1 MVSLL
6 LGCHDL
12 ASRLD
17 SDNPPVV
24 LDVRWVLGGPPGIEE
39 YRRGHIP
46 GARFVDLDQELS
58 APPGAGRHP
67 LPDRASFEAAMRRH
81 GVSRARPVVVYDA
94 ATGMAAAR
102 GWWLLRYFGHPD
114 VTLLDGGF
122 AAWAGAGLPVAAGDE
137 PDPEAGDFG
146 ATPGGMPVLDAAG
159 AADIASRGVLVDA
172 RAPER
177 FRGETEP
184 IDPVAGHIPGARNLP
199 APETLERDGTLLP
212 AQALA
217 SRFTAIGAGPGM
229 PVGVYCGSGVVASQS
244 VLAMAIAGIEAAL
257 YAGSWSDW
265 ITDPERPV
273 ATGD

>member
-1 MVSLL
+1 M
-6 LGCHDL
+6 
-12 ASRLD
+12 
-17 SDNPPVV
+17 V

-122 AAWAGAGLPVAAGDE
+122 AAWVGRRP
-137 PDPEAGDFG
+137 PRHS
-146 ATPGGMPVLDAAG
+146 GG
-159 AADIASRGVLVDA
+159 
-172 RAPER
+172 
-177 FRGETEP
+177 
-184 IDPVAGHIPGARNLP
+184 
-199 APETLERDGTLLP
+199 
-212 AQALA
+212 
-217 SRFTAIGAGPGM
+217 
-229 PVGVYCGSGVVASQS
+229 
-244 VLAMAIAGIEAAL
+244 
-257 YAGSWSDW
+257 
-265 ITDPERPV
+265 
-273 ATGD
+273 